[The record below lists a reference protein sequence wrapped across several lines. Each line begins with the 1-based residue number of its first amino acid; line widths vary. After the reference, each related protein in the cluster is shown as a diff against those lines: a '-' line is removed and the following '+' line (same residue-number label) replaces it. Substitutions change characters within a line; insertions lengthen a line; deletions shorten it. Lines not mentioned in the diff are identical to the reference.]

1 MILEALSIGLALLGQ
16 APVATN
22 GDTAKVA
29 LLQQNI
35 GTVEAAA
42 RGAKSKSGDAQSS
55 AAIEKKYAETATAL
69 DAWRIAALA
78 TTQKEW
84 SSSRE
89 RIEDLSRAV
98 ARSCAEFGRDA
109 RAYPNGVP
117 SGIDLMSCQGRLL
130 GFSTPRRCLPAATRI
145 RKSALQATCRCVPG
159 ARLTSHE
166 RAISYVAVQLYSSF
180 ALAIPPA
187 RFWPRRRS
195 TIPRSGR
202 QVHGVQ
208 RRQSSERQS
217 PSAGAGNSAAK
228 PHSNGRPP
236 E

>member
-42 RGAKSKSGDAQSS
+42 RGAKSKSGDAQAS

-117 SGIDLMSCQGRLL
+117 SGIDSNVVSR
-130 GFSTPRRCLPAATRI
+130 TATRFLD
-145 RKSALQATCRCVPG
+145 AAQVL
-159 ARLTSHE
+159 ARSDEDTKK
-166 RAISYVAVQLYSSF
+166 R
-180 ALAIPPA
+180 LAGDLSLRP
-187 RFWPRRRS
+187 W
-195 TIPRSGR
+195 
-202 QVHGVQ
+202 
-208 RRQSSERQS
+208 SEVD
-217 PSAGAGNSAAK
+217 K
-228 PHSNGRPP
+228 P
-236 E
+236 